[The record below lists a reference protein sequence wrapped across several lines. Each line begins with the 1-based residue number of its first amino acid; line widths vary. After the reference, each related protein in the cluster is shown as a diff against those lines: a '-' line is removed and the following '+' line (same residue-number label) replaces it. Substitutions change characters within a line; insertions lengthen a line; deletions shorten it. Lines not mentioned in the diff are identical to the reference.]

1 MNSKFIR
8 LLSPIRMGVVALL
21 DAAALGY
28 GIYAVKKLAENPRAS
43 VVFFAACVL
52 AAIILAALV
61 TREVLSNGV
70 KFYDDEMEFNGLD
83 DDNIFAYAD
92 IEKVETFKDTK
103 ASLVK
108 NFTDRQSKVIFTMKD
123 GRVVTVDIGLTTKK
137 VLAAVENEINSRIET
152 A

>member
-70 KFYDDEMEFNGLD
+70 KFYDDELEFNGLD

>member
-1 MNSKFIR
+1 
-8 LLSPIRMGVVALL
+8 MGVVALL

-61 TREVLSNGV
+61 TREVLSNGI
-70 KFYDDEMEFNGLD
+70 KFYDDELEFNGLD